1 LISAVRTVLSPSS
14 TSASTTAAD
23 HIYIQLQ
30 SIEEERLGY
39 GMGDVIGIRSSR
51 AAALDD
57 DAATATAAEQQQQQ
71 QLEVVQ
77 VPYQLLDAMPV
88 H

>member
-1 LISAVRTVLSPSS
+1 
-14 TSASTTAAD
+14 
-23 HIYIQLQ
+23 
-30 SIEEERLGY
+30 
-39 GMGDVIGIRSSR
+39 MGDVIGIRSSR